1 MVFSSA
7 RVKMF
12 VEKYEEVC
20 MDILTPEVEPT
31 TLSQNNEHQPLN
43 DLLPH
48 PRPQLHHCKR
58 IQTPTVTHLLK
69 KRESEKVLKNA
80 AL

>member
-1 MVFSSA
+1 MVVSSA

-12 VEKYEEVC
+12 MEKHEEIC
-20 MDILTPEVEPT
+20 MDILTPEDKTT
-31 TLSQNNEHQPLN
+31 TLSQKNEHQSLN
-43 DLLPH
+43 DLPPH
-48 PRPQLHHCKR
+48 PRSQLHHCKS
-58 IQTPTVTHLLK
+58 IKAHTITHLLK